1 GRIPILAGDSGH
13 PEIFRQKAF
22 GLQPRQGGEKV
33 AEGQVSGRA
42 GNDQAA
48 DHILPPLGESPAK
61 PMRFSHAVKKLFY
74 GYPRQRK
81 LQPVPGTKKKGWTA
95 MDRFPEGGLRKWIPG
110 WLGHYFSR
118 SRRLEILLLIMM
130 LLLVGSAWFFLEL
143 ADAMMEGDVHAM
155 DRILILA
162 LREPGD
168 PSAPIGPPWME
179 EVDRDITAL
188 GSGAVLVL
196 LVSAAAVFLALR
208 ARSRG
213 LLYLLLVS
221 TAGGS
226 LMASILKDIFE
237 RSRPDLVT
245 HLTRVSTSS
254 FPSGH
259 SVMAAVVYLTLGA
272 ILAGTVK
279 P

>member
-1 GRIPILAGDSGH
+1 
-13 PEIFRQKAF
+13 
-22 GLQPRQGGEKV
+22 
-33 AEGQVSGRA
+33 
-42 GNDQAA
+42 
-48 DHILPPLGESPAK
+48 
-61 PMRFSHAVKKLFY
+61 
-74 GYPRQRK
+74 
-81 LQPVPGTKKKGWTA
+81 

-179 EVDRDITAL
+179 EVVRDITAL

-196 LVSAAAVFLALR
+196 LVSAVAGFLALR

-279 P
+279 PLSQKIYFMVVAFLLAILVGLSRVFLGVHYPSDVLAGWAAGLAWAVLCWLATFFLQRKGKAEAQQS